1 MYSIRDARFLRLGYS
16 GDEDFA
22 EVEVHREEMADSW
35 IVTFRQT
42 GEGTLEICRIV
53 ANKADHQLD
62 WYENN
67 LHTAFPEVQ
76 NLTRPE
82 TIVFAENILSFGNL
96 QQTIEDAFL
105 YGTE

>member
-16 GDEDFA
+16 GDENFA
-22 EVEVHREEMADSW
+22 EVEVHGEGMVDRW

-42 GEGTLEICRIV
+42 GEDTLEICRIV
-53 ANKADHQLD
+53 ANEAEHQLD

-76 NLTRPE
+76 NLSRPE
-82 TIVFAENILSFGNL
+82 TNVFAKNILSFGNL

-105 YGTE
+105 YGTQ